1 MMKYFIFSILI
12 FAFHFSAFAS
22 EESWKNNSYKTEYQ
36 QVIQALKKS
45 KDINE
50 EQFEPGSL
58 YSFFETQ
65 CNVEKV
71 DATLEKQENSE
82 RKSLLFH
89 CENNHYFLVRLNNS
103 AHLIDFQYLK
113 APPPFWGQRAI
124 QNNSFPRDWKQALVI
139 GTAFATGI
147 IVTSPMAQTFYPDQ
161 KDKYLHVLA
170 GDFIAASSTL
180 VYYHG
185 YNFSPGAAWGLGFGT
200 GVFAGIL
207 KEVYDKKWG
216 PRKTADKAD
225 AFATL
230 MGAAIGSSL
239 IRVTLEY

>member
-1 MMKYFIFSILI
+1 MKYFIFSISI
-12 FAFHFSAFAS
+12 FTFYFSAFAS
-22 EESWKNNSYKTEYQ
+22 EESWKNNSYKAEYQ
-36 QVIQALKKS
+36 QVIQALKNS
-45 KDINE
+45 KDISE
-50 EQFEPGSL
+50 DHFEPGTL

-65 CNVEKV
+65 CDVEKV
-71 DATLEKQENSE
+71 NATLEEQENND

-89 CENNHYFLVRLNNS
+89 CGNNHYFLVRLNNS
-103 AHLIDFQYLK
+103 GHLIDLQYLK
-113 APPPFWGQRAI
+113 APPPLWGQ
-124 QNNSFPRDWKQALVI
+124 QVMQKNSFPRDWKQALVV
-139 GTAFATGI
+139 GTALATGI
-147 IVTSPMAQTFYPDQ
+147 IVSSPMAQTFYPDQ

-180 VYYHG
+180 VYYHA
-185 YNFSPGAAWGLGFGT
+185 YHFNEGAAWGLGFGT

-216 PRKTADKAD
+216 PRKKAERAD
-225 AFATL
+225 AFATV

>member
-1 MMKYFIFSILI
+1 MKYFIFFILI
-12 FAFHFSAFAS
+12 LSFNFSSFAS
-22 EESWKNNSYKTEYQ
+22 EESWENNSYKAEYQ
-36 QVIQALKKS
+36 QVVQALKRS

-65 CNVEKV
+65 CNVGKMDV
-71 DATLEKQENSE
+71 TLEKQETSQ

-89 CENNHYFLVRLNNS
+89 CESNNYFLVRLNNS
-103 AHLIDFQYLK
+103 GHLIDFQYLK
-113 APPPFWGQRAI
+113 APPPFWGQ
-124 QNNSFPRDWKQALVI
+124 QTTQKSSFPRDWKQTLVI
-139 GTAFATGI
+139 GTALATGI
-147 IVTSPMAQTFYPDQ
+147 IVASPVAQTFYPDQ

-180 VYYHG
+180 AYYHAYHFG
-185 YNFSPGAAWGLGFGT
+185 TGAAWGLGFGT
-200 GVFAGIL
+200 GVLAGIL

-216 PRKTADKAD
+216 PRKKADQAD

-239 IRVTLEY
+239 IRITLEY